1 MDFEKLSAE
10 RYSLRK
16 FDTRPVEQEKLNLIL
31 EAGRNAPTAHNN
43 QPQRIFV
50 FRSPEALEKADACMD
65 CHFHAPVVIGVGYD
79 PKESWHREHDGKD
92 HGEIDAAI
100 AVTQMMLQA
109 ADLGLGTTYV
119 GMFRPVD
126 LVKTFPEMEGLNM
139 IAMLPLGYP
148 AEGAHPAFE
157 PIVFPYRGFT
167 IRLMSRFFTR
177 MVLTICIPSVAF
189 CTLSTVRAAAFT
201 ASSSLSTGMVTVPF
215 ILPLT

>member
-65 CHFHAPVVIGVGYD
+65 CHFHAPVVIAVGYD

-92 HGEIDAAI
+92 HGEIDASI

-126 LVKTFPEMEGLNM
+126 LVKTFPEMEGLEM

-148 AEGAHPAFE
+148 AEGAHHAKLHGLRKPME
-157 PIVFPYRGFT
+157 ELVKY
-167 IRLMSRFFTR
+167 L
-177 MVLTICIPSVAF
+177 
-189 CTLSTVRAAAFT
+189 
-201 ASSSLSTGMVTVPF
+201 
-215 ILPLT
+215 

>member
-16 FDTRPVEQEKLNLIL
+16 FDTRPVEQEKLDLIL

-65 CHFHAPVVIGVGYD
+65 CHFHAPVIIGVGYD

-109 ADLGLGTTYV
+109 ADLGLGTCYV
-119 GMFRPVD
+119 GMFSQEK
-126 LVKTFPEMEGLNM
+126 LHETFPEMKGLVAT
-139 IAMLPLGYP
+139 AMLPLGYP
-148 AEGAHPAFE
+148 AETAHPSRLHADRM
-157 PIVFPYRGFT
+157 PIDEMVV
-167 IRLMSRFFTR
+167 RL
-177 MVLTICIPSVAF
+177 
-189 CTLSTVRAAAFT
+189 
-201 ASSSLSTGMVTVPF
+201 
-215 ILPLT
+215 

>member
-16 FDTRPVEQEKLNLIL
+16 FDTRPVEQEKLDLIL

-109 ADLGLGTTYV
+109 ADLGLGTCYV
-119 GMFRPVD
+119 GMFSQEKLHETFLEMKG
-126 LVKTFPEMEGLNM
+126 LVAT
-139 IAMLPLGYP
+139 AMLPLGYP
-148 AEGAHPAFE
+148 AETAHPSRLHADRM
-157 PIVFPYRGFT
+157 PIDEMVV
-167 IRLMSRFFTR
+167 RL
-177 MVLTICIPSVAF
+177 
-189 CTLSTVRAAAFT
+189 
-201 ASSSLSTGMVTVPF
+201 
-215 ILPLT
+215 

>member
-1 MDFEKLSAE
+1 MNFAELSAQ

-16 FDTRPVEQEKLNLIL
+16 FSDRPVEDALLQQVL

-50 FRSPEALEKADACMD
+50 LQSPEAMAKADACMG
-65 CHFHAPVVIGVGYD
+65 CHFHPPVLLAVAYD
-79 PKESWHREHDGKD
+79 PAAWSREDDGKN
-92 HGEIDAAI
+92 HGEIDATI

-126 LVKTFPEMEGLNM
+126 LVKTFPEMEGLEM

-148 AEGAHPAFE
+148 AEGAHPAKLHGLRKPME
-157 PIVFPYRGFT
+157 ELVKY
-167 IRLMSRFFTR
+167 L
-177 MVLTICIPSVAF
+177 
-189 CTLSTVRAAAFT
+189 
-201 ASSSLSTGMVTVPF
+201 
-215 ILPLT
+215 